1 MSLFPIFL
9 KLKSGRECL
18 VVGAGAVAESKIE
31 SLIVAESKI
40 LVVAPEAGSKVNV
53 WARSGVIRWEP
64 RKFQRSDLEN
74 MFLVIA
80 ATSSR
85 DVNRQVFEEAQSR
98 NILCNAVDDPEYCD
112 FYYPAVVRRGDLQI
126 AISTAGH
133 SPALAQ
139 RLRRQFEKDFG
150 PEYGDWL
157 QHLGSI
163 RKSLFA
169 REIDPVERR
178 RVLHEIAAGSP
189 AHVEA
194 VKVERENFQ

>member
-9 KLKSGRECL
+9 KLKGRHCL
-18 VVGAGAVAESKIE
+18 VVGAGAIAESKIE
-31 SLIVAESKI
+31 SLIAAEAKI
-40 LVVAPEAGSKVNV
+40 LVVAPEAGPKASV
-53 WARSGVIRWEP
+53 WARSGSIRWEP
-64 RKFQRSDLEN
+64 RKFQASDLDD
-74 MFLVIA
+74 MFLVVA

-85 DVNRQVFEEAQSR
+85 DVNRHVFEEAQSR

-139 RLRRQFEKDFG
+139 RLRRQFENDFG

-157 QHLGSI
+157 QQLGSV
-163 RKSLFA
+163 RKELFA
-169 REIDPVERR
+169 RDMDPVERR
-178 RVLHEIAAGSP
+178 RILHQLAAGSP
-189 AHVEA
+189 SYVDRQKAQT
-194 VKVERENFQ
+194 ENVL

>member
-9 KLKSGRECL
+9 KLKSRECL

-139 RLRRQFEKDFG
+139 RLRRQFENDFG
-150 PEYGDWL
+150 SEYGDWL

-163 RKSLFA
+163 RKNLFA
-169 REIDPVERR
+169 REIDPLERR
-178 RVLHEIAAGSP
+178 RILHEIAAGSP

>member
-1 MSLFPIFL
+1 
-9 KLKSGRECL
+9 
-18 VVGAGAVAESKIE
+18 
-31 SLIVAESKI
+31 
-40 LVVAPEAGSKVNV
+40 
-53 WARSGVIRWEP
+53 
-64 RKFQRSDLEN
+64 FQRSDLEN

-139 RLRRQFEKDFG
+139 RLRRQFENDFG
-150 PEYGDWL
+150 SEYGDWL

-163 RKSLFA
+163 RKNLFA

-178 RVLHEIAAGSP
+178 RILHEIAAGSP

>member
-9 KLKSGRECL
+9 KLKSRECL

-64 RKFQRSDLEN
+64 RKFQPSDLEN

-85 DVNRQVFEEAQSR
+85 DVNRQVFEEAQSG

-139 RLRRQFEKDFG
+139 RLQRQFEKDFG

-169 REIDPVERR
+169 RGIDPVERR
-178 RVLHEIAAGSP
+178 RILHEIAAGSP
-189 AHVEA
+189 AHVET
-194 VKVERENFQ
+194 VRVERENFQ

>member
-64 RKFQRSDLEN
+64 RKFQPSDLEN

-126 AISTAGH
+126 AISTAGPP
-133 SPALAQ
+133 PA
-139 RLRRQFEKDFG
+139 RLKEL
-150 PEYGDWL
+150 P
-157 QHLGSI
+157 
-163 RKSLFA
+163 
-169 REIDPVERR
+169 
-178 RVLHEIAAGSP
+178 
-189 AHVEA
+189 
-194 VKVERENFQ
+194 

>member
-9 KLKSGRECL
+9 KLKDRECL
-18 VVGAGAVAESKIE
+18 VVGAGAIAESKIE
-31 SLIVAESKI
+31 SLIAAEAKI
-40 LVVAPEAGSKVNV
+40 LVVAPDAGPKVIV
-53 WARSGVIRWEP
+53 WALSGVIRWEP
-64 RKFQRSDLEN
+64 RKFEPSDLEN
-74 MFLVIA
+74 MLLVIA

-85 DVNRQVFEEAQSR
+85 DVNRSVFEEAQSR

-139 RLRRQFEKDFG
+139 RLRRQFEHDFG

-163 RKSLFA
+163 RKALFA
-169 REIDPVERR
+169 REMDPGERR
-178 RVLHEIAAGSP
+178 RILHEIAAGNP
-189 AHVEA
+189 DHFEKL
-194 VKVERENFQ
+194 KVQTENIQ

>member
-31 SLIVAESKI
+31 SLILAESKI
-40 LVVAPEAGSKVNV
+40 LVVAPEAGSRVNV

-139 RLRRQFEKDFG
+139 RLRRQFENDFG
-150 PEYGDWL
+150 SEYGDWL

-163 RKSLFA
+163 RKNLFA

-178 RVLHEIAAGSP
+178 RILHEIAAGSP

>member
-9 KLKSGRECL
+9 KLKGRHCL
-18 VVGAGAVAESKIE
+18 VVGAGAIAESKIE
-31 SLIVAESKI
+31 SLIAAEAKI
-40 LVVAPEAGSKVNV
+40 LVVAPEAGPKVSV
-53 WARSGVIRWEP
+53 WARSGSIRWEP
-64 RKFQRSDLEN
+64 RKFQASDLDDT
-74 MFLVIA
+74 FLVVA

-85 DVNRQVFEEAQSR
+85 DVNRHVFEEAQSR

-139 RLRRQFEKDFG
+139 RLRRQFENDFG

-157 QHLGSI
+157 QQLGSV
-163 RKSLFA
+163 RKELFA
-169 REIDPVERR
+169 RDMDPVERR
-178 RVLHEIAAGSP
+178 RILHELAAGSP
-189 AHVEA
+189 PHVDRS
-194 VKVERENFQ
+194 KVQMENVQ